1 MRQHSGT
8 IKGTIGR
15 IVASMQESFPILDH
29 LSFTLS
35 IGIECANSFLG
46 GFAPRLR
53 VLCLDALE
61 YQEFRLPP
69 ILSSAIRL
77 VDLRLE
83 RIHST
88 ECIPS
93 EALVA
98 ALSGFD

>member
-61 YQEFRLPP
+61 YRLPP
-69 ILSSAIRL
+69 ILSSATRL